1 MAIESQGWFGNLLNN
16 LILLIISPFLY
27 FFGAFFALFGNDW
40 YWLQDQLIESTFL
53 SPQAYG
59 AAKVTFN

>member
-1 MAIESQGWFGNLLNN
+1 MLESQGWLGNLINN
-16 LILLIISPFLY
+16 LILLIISPFIY
-27 FFGAFFALFGNDW
+27 TIGAFKVLLVGDW
-40 YWLQDQLIESTFL
+40 YWLQDTLIESDWL

>member
-1 MAIESQGWFGNLLNN
+1 MKESQGWFGNLFYNF
-16 LILLIISPFLY
+16 ILLIISPIYFLIGS
-27 FFGAFFALFGNDW
+27 FIALFGSDF
-40 YWLQDQLIESTFL
+40 YWLQDQLIESDFL